1 VRRWLRNANARDL
14 RDSSTAA
21 YELEAS
27 LALWKEHQE
36 SSWYVRIMESMLDWK
51 GIRSEELFARQTI
64 EGAIQN
70 VIGNNVVVE
79 FREQNPTQKEGLPVS
94 CHLRGAAPFRRNLKT
109 PRRSDGRAGCSSLL
123 GVCRRK
129 WHTALTSVR
138 R

>member
-1 VRRWLRNANARDL
+1 VAPLLVFVLIMGSLAGWQYYERQANFFSAAVVANANARDL

-36 SSWYVRIMESMLDWK
+36 SSWYVRIMESMFDWK

-64 EGAIQN
+64 ERAIQN

-79 FREQNPTQKEGLPVS
+79 FREQSK
-94 CHLRGAAPFRRNLKT
+94 A
-109 PRRSDGRAGCSSLL
+109 
-123 GVCRRK
+123 
-129 WHTALTSVR
+129 
-138 R
+138 